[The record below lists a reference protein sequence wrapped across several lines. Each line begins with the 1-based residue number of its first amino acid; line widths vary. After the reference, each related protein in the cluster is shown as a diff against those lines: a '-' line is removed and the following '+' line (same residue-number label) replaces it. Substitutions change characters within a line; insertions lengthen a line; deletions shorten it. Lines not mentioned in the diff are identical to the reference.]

1 MLDTLLVGY
10 AYTAQSL
17 QAGLKI
23 LVVLNMLVLVTLVV
37 YACSHKRKY

>member
-17 QAGLKI
+17 PAGLKI
-23 LVVLNMLVLVTLVV
+23 LFIINVVVLVAIVV